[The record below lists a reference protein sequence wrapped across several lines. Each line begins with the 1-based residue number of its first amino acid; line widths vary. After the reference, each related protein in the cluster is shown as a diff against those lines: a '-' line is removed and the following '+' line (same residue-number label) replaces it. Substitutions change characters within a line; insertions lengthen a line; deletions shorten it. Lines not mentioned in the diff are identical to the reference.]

1 MNLNIKPHNIMNTK
15 KLCYKCLLEDFDEKN
30 ALNTVKEM
38 IEAMPEEQRTPQ
50 DEYRRRLEICRNC
63 DSLVSG
69 TCVKCGCYVELRAAG
84 RSRCCPDAKDKW
96 KVGLG
101 S

>member
-1 MNLNIKPHNIMNTK
+1 MEQKRI
-15 KLCYKCLLEDFDEKN
+15 CYRCLLEDMDEK
-30 ALNTVKEM
+30 AIISEVKEL
-38 IEAMPEEQRTPQ
+38 INCIPEDEKTEES
-50 DEYRRRLEICRNC
+50 EYRRRLEICRNC